1 MGNASLAKYRLGVDI
16 GGTHTD
22 LVLSNLNTREILI
35 EKVQS
40 TPENPSLAVLEG
52 IQRFLD
58 NGIEPNS
65 IDFFSHGTT
74 VTTNTLLEMK
84 GATLG
89 MLITKGFRAI
99 QIVQSQARESNQFEL
114 KFKRPTPLVSQ
125 KMTREIGG
133 RIDESGTE
141 IEELDKK
148 EIRNAVQYL
157 RLKGATSFAVCYIFS
172 FMNPEHEKCTAEII
186 RQEFPEA
193 YVSLSSEVLPRIR
206 EWPRMSTTMLNA
218 YLEPCLT
225 RYSRDL
231 DLGIKKLG
239 ITTPKCFLM
248 QSNGGVM
255 PLDQTGVGGRTVQTL
270 LSGPAAGV
278 QATSHLLGEQQGWKH
293 VVTMDMGGTSCDIAF
308 IQDSKPIEMTEGM
321 IAERRLDVPAFDI
334 STISAGGGTIARL
347 TSANFMS
354 VGPDSAGADP
364 GPVCYGKSGEH
375 PTVTDADLICGFLN
389 PSFLL
394 GGNTDL
400 DKKRAKYAIRKTF
413 SGPMG
418 LSVEE
423 AAAGIVR
430 LINARMA
437 DEIRVQAAKKVI
449 DLTTLTLVPFG
460 GAGPVHAA
468 MVAEELHIPRILI
481 PPNPGAFSALGLLCS
496 DVVHDY
502 IRSDINI
509 LSKLDPARA
518 EYFFEELENQAIND
532 LKNEG
537 LSAQPYEFI
546 RDIDLRYAGQG
557 YEIKTT
563 LKGLYNTSITQE
575 VIAKV
580 QDRFHTL
587 HHNLHGHSARDQE
600 IEVVSYRVRVQV
612 PVTKQK
618 PIYQVLRDE
627 ISTPE
632 NTRSVTFNGREFYT
646 APVYNRVQL
655 NSSIIKG
662 PAIIEQFD
670 STTVL
675 PQGWKA
681 RTDDFG
687 NIIGERQD

>member
-1 MGNASLAKYRLGVDI
+1 
-16 GGTHTD
+16 
-22 LVLSNLNTREILI
+22 
-35 EKVQS
+35 
-40 TPENPSLAVLEG
+40 
-52 IQRFLD
+52 
-58 NGIEPNS
+58 
-65 IDFFSHGTT
+65 
-74 VTTNTLLEMK
+74 
-84 GATLG
+84 
-89 MLITKGFRAI
+89 
-99 QIVQSQARESNQFEL
+99 
-114 KFKRPTPLVSQ
+114 
-125 KMTREIGG
+125 
-133 RIDESGTE
+133 
-141 IEELDKK
+141 
-148 EIRNAVQYL
+148 
-157 RLKGATSFAVCYIFS
+157 
-172 FMNPEHEKCTAEII
+172 
-186 RQEFPEA
+186 
-193 YVSLSSEVLPRIR
+193 
-206 EWPRMSTTMLNA
+206 
-218 YLEPCLT
+218 
-225 RYSRDL
+225 
-231 DLGIKKLG
+231 
-239 ITTPKCFLM
+239 
-248 QSNGGVM
+248 
-255 PLDQTGVGGRTVQTL
+255 
-270 LSGPAAGV
+270 
-278 QATSHLLGEQQGWKH
+278 
-293 VVTMDMGGTSCDIAF
+293 
-308 IQDSKPIEMTEGM
+308 MTEGM

-347 TSANFMS
+347 TPANFMS

-364 GPVCYGKSGEH
+364 GPVCYGKGGEH

-418 LSVEE
+418 LSVEA

-509 LSKLDPARA
+509 LSELDPARA
-518 EYFFEELENQAIND
+518 EYFFEELETQAIND

-537 LSAQPYEFI
+537 LSAQPYKFI

-563 LKGLYNTSITQE
+563 LKGLYNSSITQE

-612 PVTKQK
+612 PVTKQR
-618 PIYQVLRDE
+618 PLYEVLRDG
-627 ISTPE
+627 ISTPG
-632 NTRSVTFNGREFYT
+632 NTRSVTFNGREFHT
-646 APVYNRVQL
+646 APVYNRAQL
-655 NSSIIKG
+655 KSSTIKG